1 MSIQKVVVDTESYQ
15 WVPGGSLTVQGWK
28 AVEGESAAIL
38 VLDEKGEPVKAEVK
52 FYPRPDVVKRYPSY
66 AAQADELGF
75 RVKLG
80 DFENFIKVGKG
91 LKILLKAG
99 AEEKVLLEKNASELE
114 EGWKAASIQYYV
126 DFCGLEDRKITI
138 RGWILDLTGENNLSI
153 TDENGNE
160 VPGALKRSFRPDVA
174 ENTGLESVVPENTE
188 AGFAFSYPRSEF
200 QGKSWS
206 SI

>member
-126 DFCGLEDRKITI
+126 WKTGRSQSGAGFLISPGKIT
-138 RGWILDLTGENNLSI
+138 
-153 TDENGNE
+153 
-160 VPGALKRSFRPDVA
+160 
-174 ENTGLESVVPENTE
+174 
-188 AGFAFSYPRSEF
+188 F
-200 QGKSWS
+200 QSPTKTQMRCPVS
-206 SI
+206 

>member
-1 MSIQKVVVDTESYQ
+1 MPSTPSNLVSLLHQEVKTESFTS
-15 WVPGGSLTVQGWK
+15 PLMSLP
-28 AVEGESAAIL
+28 SAS
-38 VLDEKGEPVKAEVK
+38 
-52 FYPRPDVVKRYPSY
+52 RM
-66 AAQADELGF
+66 
-75 RVKLG
+75 
-80 DFENFIKVGKG
+80 
-91 LKILLKAG
+91 
-99 AEEKVLLEKNASELE
+99 E

>member
-114 EGWKAASIQYYV
+114 EGWKAA
-126 DFCGLEDRKITI
+126 
-138 RGWILDLTGENNLSI
+138 
-153 TDENGNE
+153 
-160 VPGALKRSFRPDVA
+160 
-174 ENTGLESVVPENTE
+174 
-188 AGFAFSYPRSEF
+188 
-200 QGKSWS
+200 
-206 SI
+206 

>member
-28 AVEGESAAIL
+28 AVEGESAEIL

-99 AEEKVLLEKNASELE
+99 AEEKVLLEKNA
-114 EGWKAASIQYYV
+114 AAWRIGRSRSGAGFLISP
-126 DFCGLEDRKITI
+126 GKITF
-138 RGWILDLTGENNLSI
+138 RSPTRTEMRCP
-153 TDENGNE
+153 
-160 VPGALKRSFRPDVA
+160 VP
-174 ENTGLESVVPENTE
+174 
-188 AGFAFSYPRSEF
+188 
-200 QGKSWS
+200 
-206 SI
+206 

>member
-91 LKILLKAG
+91 LKLLLKAG
-99 AEEKVLLEKNASELE
+99 TV
-114 EGWKAASIQYYV
+114 
-126 DFCGLEDRKITI
+126 
-138 RGWILDLTGENNLSI
+138 
-153 TDENGNE
+153 
-160 VPGALKRSFRPDVA
+160 
-174 ENTGLESVVPENTE
+174 
-188 AGFAFSYPRSEF
+188 
-200 QGKSWS
+200 KSKLHS
-206 SI
+206 

>member
-28 AVEGESAAIL
+28 AVEGESAEIL

-80 DFENFIKVGKG
+80 DFENFIKVGK
-91 LKILLKAG
+91 
-99 AEEKVLLEKNASELE
+99 
-114 EGWKAASIQYYV
+114 
-126 DFCGLEDRKITI
+126 D
-138 RGWILDLTGENNLSI
+138 
-153 TDENGNE
+153 
-160 VPGALKRSFRPDVA
+160 
-174 ENTGLESVVPENTE
+174 
-188 AGFAFSYPRSEF
+188 
-200 QGKSWS
+200 
-206 SI
+206 